1 MLLQNCRVLLD
12 ERFDKL
18 CEQQDDF
25 AIAITNIYHF
35 LEQGLVLLLLQ
46 REMALRRLQLLLNRL
61 NARVEIVHQILLL
74 SVLSRSLRL
83 QFELLVRILYLLL
96 EVLDLLLVL
105 LDNLLT
111 EVRALGQ
118 LFLDLLVVFQV
129 FR

>member
-1 MLLQNCRVLLD
+1 
-12 ERFDKL
+12 
-18 CEQQDDF
+18 
-25 AIAITNIYHF
+25 
-35 LEQGLVLLLLQ
+35 
-46 REMALRRLQLLLNRL
+46 MALRRLQLLLNRL

-105 LDNLLT
+105 LDNLLA
-111 EVRALGQ
+111 EVRALGK